1 MAEHITMPKLGL
13 TMKEGKITKWYIAE
27 GMEFKAG
34 DDLYA
39 IETDK
44 LVNDIEARE
53 SGFMLKHLVQEG
65 ENALCLA
72 PIAITG
78 NKDEDISELLKSTGA
93 EVIIEESKENKKP
106 SSKRDPSNTEIKVNS
121 KGRVIASPA
130 AKKLAEEMGINIEAV
145 AGSGPNG
152 RITIEDVENHTSTDK
167 IKKSTPMA
175 SKTATKYNIS
185 LDEINKNSRI
195 TKQDVLDHVS
205 QKTDM
210 TSANNGERRITMTTM
225 RKVIAARM
233 TESWHTSPVV
243 HYNIRVDMT
252 NIKKLK
258 DDLKSELKL
267 TYTDILVKITSKA
280 LLDFPLLNSTVEGEE
295 IILRNYVNMGVA
307 VALEDGLIVPV
318 VKNAHIKGLREI
330 SKEIK
335 QLAEKAK
342 NNELGMNEIEGGTF
356 TITNIGMFGIE
367 SFTPIINQ
375 PEVAILGITAIIDT
389 VIPESSEFVTKPFMN
404 LSLTADHRAVDGAV
418 AAGFLSHLKD
428 MIEKPAKLLL

>member
-1 MAEHITMPKLGL
+1 
-13 TMKEGKITKWYIAE
+13 
-27 GMEFKAG
+27 
-34 DDLYA
+34 
-39 IETDK
+39 
-44 LVNDIEARE
+44 
-53 SGFMLKHLVQEG
+53 
-65 ENALCLA
+65 
-72 PIAITG
+72 
-78 NKDEDISELLKSTGA
+78 
-93 EVIIEESKENKKP
+93 
-106 SSKRDPSNTEIKVNS
+106 
-121 KGRVIASPA
+121 
-130 AKKLAEEMGINIEAV
+130 
-145 AGSGPNG
+145 
-152 RITIEDVENHTSTDK
+152 
-167 IKKSTPMA
+167 
-175 SKTATKYNIS
+175 
-185 LDEINKNSRI
+185 
-195 TKQDVLDHVS
+195 
-205 QKTDM
+205 
-210 TSANNGERRITMTTM
+210 M

-295 IILRNYVNMGVA
+295 IILRSYVNMGVA